1 MVLEKQI
8 ILFLNIV
15 HSSVKQCMADEF
27 RDGGYNLTPEQ
38 FLVIDT
44 LWMEG
49 VLTQQQIAD
58 ITLRDKNSIVKLI
71 DGLESRKL
79 VRRVSNPKDRRQNL
93 IKVTPYSLSIRDK
106 VTRLAYASVGKII
119 RDIPQEELEA
129 FVATLAHMEKNID
142 PENDLEALAR
152 KYPLNKNGYGQI
164 V

>member
-1 MVLEKQI
+1 
-8 ILFLNIV
+8 
-15 HSSVKQCMADEF
+15 
-27 RDGGYNLTPEQ
+27 
-38 FLVIDT
+38 
-44 LWMEG
+44 MEG

-106 VTRLAYASVGKII
+106 VTKLAYASVGKII
-119 RDIPQEELEA
+119 GDIPQEELEA

-152 KYPLNKNGYGQI
+152 KYPLNKNGYGQT

>member
-8 ILFLNIV
+8 ILFTNIV
-15 HSSVKQCMADEF
+15 HSSVKQCMTDEF
-27 RDGGYNLTPEQ
+27 KNGGYNLTPEQ

-93 IKVTPYSLSIRDK
+93 IKVTPYSLSLRDK
-106 VTRLAYASVGKII
+106 VTRLAYASVAKII
-119 RDIPQEELEA
+119 AGIPQEELEA
-129 FVATLAHMEKNID
+129 FVSTLSRMEMNMHPD
-142 PENDLEALAR
+142 NDLIALSK
-152 KYPLNKNGYGQI
+152 KYPLNKNGNGQT